1 MAHRHPVRTMIVVVS
16 SGALL
21 TLGTAIA
28 TAGPENPNF
37 PLGNHATTPRGPEE
51 KSEPEKPEPQKKAE
65 KLGGGLAS
73 KIIDMGAGLAKCGL
87 NIVAPTVKCE

>member
-1 MAHRHPVRTMIVVVS
+1 MAHRHPVRTVIVVLS
-16 SGALL
+16 SGVLL

-37 PLGNHATTPRGPEE
+37 PLGYHATTPQGPEE
-51 KSEPEKPEPQKKAE
+51 KSEEKPEPQKKAE
-65 KLGGGLAS
+65 KLGGGLATR
-73 KIIDMGAGLAKCGL
+73 IIELGAGLAKCGL